1 VAVQYQISG
10 KSAAAIVNSVEDGV
24 RTGALRA
31 GDLLPTV
38 RALATDLGVATNTAA
53 AAYQQLRQRG
63 VVETQGRHGT
73 RIRPEPP
80 ISALR
85 SGQGPAVPTG
95 LRNLA
100 TGEPTLLPDLGPALA
115 YVAAQGL
122 TANYRDA
129 GALPELIEQA
139 RGRLPELPPG
149 AALTVVG
156 GALNGLDCLF
166 GAALRPGDPIGVED
180 PGWAA
185 ALDLAAAHGLTPV
198 PMPVDDDGPTP
209 AGVRAAL
216 SAGVK
221 AVLITTRAQNPT
233 GAAVSP
239 GRAVQLRAELTGH
252 DVLLIEDDHAA
263 ELADVPLAS
272 LAGAVPRWAFL
283 RSASKPYGPDL
294 RIAVLAGDPATVAR
308 VEGRRRLGAGWVS
321 TVLQRT
327 LLRLWETVDT
337 EPARRRYDE
346 LRGALL
352 EALRARGFAA
362 RGRTGINLWIPVDDE
377 TRVLTGLRDA
387 GYAVAPGSL
396 YRIASPPGVRVT
408 ISSLTEADIEP
419 FADAFA
425 AAAAGGGGWTV

>member
-10 KSAAAIVNSVEDGV
+10 KSAAAIVRSVEDGI
-24 RTGALRA
+24 RTGALRS

-38 RALATDLGVATNTAA
+38 RALAAQLSVATNTAA

-63 VVETQGRHGT
+63 VVETHGRHGT
-73 RIRPEPP
+73 RVRPEPP

-95 LRNLA
+95 LRDLA
-100 TGEPTLLPDLGPALA
+100 TGEPTLLPDLGPVLA
-115 YVAAQGL
+115 HVAAQGL

-139 RGRLPELPPG
+139 RGRLPELPAD

-156 GALNGLDCLF
+156 GALDGLDCLF
-166 GAALRPGDPIGVED
+166 GTALRPGDPIGVED
-180 PGWAA
+180 PCWAA
-185 ALDLAAAHGLTPV
+185 SLDLAAAHGLTTV

-216 SAGVK
+216 RAGVK
-221 AVLITTRAQNPT
+221 ALLVTTRAQNPT

-239 GRAVQLRAELTGH
+239 GRAGQLRAELAGH
-252 DVLLIEDDHAA
+252 DVLVIEDDHAA
-263 ELADVPLAS
+263 ELADVPLS
-272 LAGAVPRWAFL
+272 PLAGAVPRWAFL

-327 LLRLWETVDT
+327 LLRLWDTVD
-337 EPARRRYDE
+337 ASAAGRRYDE
-346 LRGALL
+346 LRVALV

-362 RGRTGINLWIPVDDE
+362 RGRTGINVWVPVDDE
-377 TRVLTGLRDA
+377 TRVLTALRDA
-387 GYAVAPGSL
+387 GYAVAPGSI
-396 YRIASPPGVRVT
+396 YRIASPPGVRIT
-408 ISSLTEADIEP
+408 IASLTDTDLEP

-425 AAAAGGGGWTV
+425 AAVAGGGGWTV